1 MQPSRARYRVLA
13 FTTILAI
20 ITYLDRVAI
29 SSAAPAVRSEMGL
42 DAVQMGWVF
51 SAFTWAMPRSKSR
64 AAGWA
69 T

>member
-42 DAVQMGWVF
+42 ECGANGVGVQRLHVGV
-51 SAFTWAMPRSKSR
+51 R
-64 AAGWA
+64 GV
-69 T
+69 